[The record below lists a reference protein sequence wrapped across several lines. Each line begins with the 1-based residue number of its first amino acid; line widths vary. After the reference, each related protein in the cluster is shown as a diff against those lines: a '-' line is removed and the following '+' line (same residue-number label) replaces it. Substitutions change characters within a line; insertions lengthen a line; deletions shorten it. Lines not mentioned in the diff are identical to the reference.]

1 MHEAKRNSILVV
13 DDDASRGD
21 DAVARPGAPR
31 FKIDT
36 ARTGDEAL
44 AKADAARYDA
54 AVLDLVMPGRDGADL
69 SAALQAKLP
78 GLAVAFLT
86 GYARSPLI
94 DAAKRA
100 GRTVFSKPVVIQELV
115 EFLNAELK

>member
-1 MHEAKRNSILVV
+1 MSQEKHILVV
-13 DDDASRGD
+13 DDDA
-21 DAVARPGAPR
+21 AVATMLSRALARHG

>member
-1 MHEAKRNSILVV
+1 MREEKHILVV
-13 DDDASRGD
+13 DDDA
-21 DAVARPGAPR
+21 AVAAMLSRALVRHG

-44 AKADAARYDA
+44 ARAESSPYDA

-78 GLAVAFLT
+78 GLTVAFLT

-115 EFLNAELK
+115 DFLNAELK

>member
-1 MHEAKRNSILVV
+1 MSQEKHILVV
-13 DDDASRGD
+13 DDDA
-21 DAVARPGAPR
+21 AVAAMLSRALARHG

-44 AKADAARYDA
+44 AKADVAGYDA

-78 GLAVAFLT
+78 SLTVAFLT

>member
-1 MHEAKRNSILVV
+1 VSDAKHILVV
-13 DDDASRGD
+13 DDDA
-21 DAVARPGAPR
+21 AVATMLSRALSRHG

-44 AKADAARYDA
+44 AKAAETRYDA

-69 SAALQAKLP
+69 SAALQAKTP
-78 GLAVAFLT
+78 GLTVAFLT

-94 DAAKRA
+94 DAAKKA
-100 GRTVFSKPVVIQELV
+100 GRTVFGKPVVVQELV
-115 EFLNAELK
+115 DFLRAELGL